1 MRRSAYRR
9 LSEDEEDDEADG
21 YAEDDDD
28 QVRDDAPSSVSFR
41 RHSFNTNFPQ
51 LKEDGFIKTGS

>member
-41 RHSFNTNFPQ
+41 RHPLFHLDVTHLISHN
-51 LKEDGFIKTGS
+51 

>member
-41 RHSFNTNFPQ
+41 PHSFPT
-51 LKEDGFIKTGS
+51 I

>member
-28 QVRDDAPSSVSFR
+28 QVRDDAPLFHLHLTHLVS
-41 RHSFNTNFPQ
+41 HN
-51 LKEDGFIKTGS
+51 